1 MLDELQSIHKEKS
14 GWADTLKQVIQASDF
29 DHELLEDTLLLQLE
43 ESEQPSN
50 VVEIDPNY
58 KDIGE

>member
-29 DHELLEDTLLLQLE
+29 DHELLEDTLLLQLD
-43 ESEQPSN
+43 ESDQPSN
-50 VVEIDPNY
+50 VV
-58 KDIGE
+58 